1 MGKLLTSLSRAICC
15 PATPVAL
22 KSIQCQARYRGQKKL
37 IFITFRT
44 DFSSIFFFLI
54 KNSCLKKFFLFPHI
68 VWHKSKSFCRC
79 MIFQK
84 FRSALPIF
92 FLSLLTVA
100 SPIGHF
106 PEEKPFVTEYT
117 NSFKFAILNEF
128 MTWFIDLKPTI
139 I

>member
-1 MGKLLTSLSRAICC
+1 
-15 PATPVAL
+15 
-22 KSIQCQARYRGQKKL
+22 
-37 IFITFRT
+37 
-44 DFSSIFFFLI
+44 
-54 KNSCLKKFFLFPHI
+54 
-68 VWHKSKSFCRC
+68 

-100 SPIGHF
+100 SPIGYF
-106 PEEKPFVTEYT
+106 PEEKPFETEYT

>member
-1 MGKLLTSLSRAICC
+1 
-15 PATPVAL
+15 
-22 KSIQCQARYRGQKKL
+22 
-37 IFITFRT
+37 
-44 DFSSIFFFLI
+44 
-54 KNSCLKKFFLFPHI
+54 
-68 VWHKSKSFCRC
+68 

-106 PEEKPFVTEYT
+106 PEEKPFETEYT